1 MSSFFGQPSEIH
13 PLHDKAMAELERS
26 RAIPEWKEPR
36 IWFIYRDPFGLF
48 CFTFGITTVLFVCY
62 VTQVMVLLPWFN
74 LSLAGVLHGVTF
86 QASVVFILWS
96 YIMAAMTDPG
106 TIRRMTASK
115 ADTVPP
121 ADDPER
127 KWKKERRYCPKCK
140 CIKSPRGH
148 HCSTCQRCVDKMGAW
163 DFCRK
168 AAAAAAVCPLP
179 PLPYVPRPTA
189 PHFIPPRPSHPT
201 PPFFFQLHAQT
212 TTAPG

>member
-1 MSSFFGQPSEIH
+1 MDIH
-13 PLHDKAMAELERS
+13 PLHERAMEELERS
-26 RAIPEWKEPR
+26 RDIPEWKEPR

-62 VTQVMVLLPWFN
+62 VTQVLVLLPWFN
-74 LSLAGVLHGVTF
+74 LSLVGVLHGVVF

-127 KWKKERRYCPKCK
+127 KWKKERRYCAKCK

-163 DFCRK
+163 L
-168 AAAAAAVCPLP
+168 AAAEHYVT
-179 PLPYVPRPTA
+179 PYA
-189 PHFIPPRPSHPT
+189 PMLSP
-201 PPFFFQLHAQT
+201 
-212 TTAPG
+212 